1 MCPHLFFNCAF
12 VRRVWENQQITGLDV
27 SSAQIL
33 EFLWEIQRLGHIV
46 LGKGL
51 GSALGAMATPH

>member
-1 MCPHLFFNCAF
+1 MGKSADHRAGCLF
-12 VRRVWENQQITGLDV
+12 
-27 SSAQIL
+27 SSEIL